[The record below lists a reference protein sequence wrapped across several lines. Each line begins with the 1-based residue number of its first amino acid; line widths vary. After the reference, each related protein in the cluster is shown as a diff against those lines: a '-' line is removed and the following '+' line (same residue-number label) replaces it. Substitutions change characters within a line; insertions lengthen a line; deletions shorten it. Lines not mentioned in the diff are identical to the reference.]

1 MIYETMILKVL
12 RLRAVLM
19 MRHTFTVFPLNCF
32 FPFCF
37 IVWTGRDVFYS
48 WCWEWTDERTIC
60 YLKWKSSF
68 TYALSLSF
76 FKWKLIYTYK
86 LQEKIYLLKKHI
98 RKVFYLDNHECDI
111 NYCLKN
117 GFHMHVSFLHFLQRH
132 KSQRLIMKQTMW

>member
-37 IVWTGRDVFYS
+37 IVWTGSDVFYS

-60 YLKWKSSF
+60 YLKWKSFF
-68 TYALSLSF
+68 TYVLSLLLF
-76 FKWKLIYTYK
+76 FNENWYTRTNCRRKFMCWKTHTWK
-86 LQEKIYLLKKHI
+86 N
-98 RKVFYLDNHECDI
+98 FYLENYECDI
-111 NYCLKN
+111 NYCLLN
-117 GFHMHVSFLHFLQRH
+117 GFHMHVSFLHYLQRH
-132 KSQRLIMKQTMW
+132 